1 MAPAPLPPRRRWPRL
16 LASAGLLLLLV
27 ALALPLWFCLAA
39 RSALPK
45 LDGAL
50 VLPGL
55 RARVTVLRDAHGVPH
70 VSASSL
76 DDLLFAQGYVSAQD
90 RLWQMDTTRRYA
102 AGELAE
108 ILGQDLV
115 PLDRRQRILGL
126 GAVAERL
133 AASLAPADRAELE
146 AYARG
151 VNAYI
156 ASHRGS
162 LPLEFRVLRYR
173 PRPWT
178 PKDSLLVTLSMS
190 EALNHGPYRVEL
202 ARQAIL
208 AKLGPELTADLYPT
222 TSWRDH
228 PPTASAQPQTA
239 HSPSPRAPTGAA
251 AIPAGL
257 FPAPSGPASVDSLSP
272 GSNNWVI
279 SGAHTVSGKPLLS
292 NDMHLPHQIPGVWYE
307 AHLTLRDPAAS
318 SPELDVAGVTLPG
331 FPYVIA
337 GHNARIAWGYTS
349 LMPDVEDVY
358 IEQFNPQGEYRTPA
372 GWRQPQRRRE
382 VIHVHDAPD
391 VTLDVLVTRHGPIIT
406 ELVPG
411 ETRSLALRWTIY
423 ETDSIQASFLAVNRA
438 GDWPE
443 FRQAFAGF
451 VTPPLNVVYADVDGH
466 IGYQAAGRF
475 PIRASGDGSLP
486 VPGED
491 DRHRWTGYVPFAA
504 LPSVLDPPSGI
515 LATAN
520 GRITPDGYPH
530 VLATQWGSPHRT
542 QRIYQLLGSGKKFT
556 AADMLAVQ
564 TDVYSDFDKFCAARF
579 AAAVEQDSQAS
590 PRALRAAELLGR
602 WDGRFT
608 VDSAAATLVTRARR
622 HLWRLLLEPRL
633 GPSDPRDPLPPD
645 APAVG
650 WRQYSWFLSS
660 VAQENILR
668 DQPARWLPAKFPSYD
683 KLLSAAVE
691 ATVAEP
697 QAPTDLATWRWGAQM
712 RLQLNHPLFGRIP
725 LLRRW
730 SGPGA
735 REQSGGSLTVK
746 QVGRGFGPSQR
757 MTVDLSDLDA
767 STLNLVTGESGQLLS
782 PYYMDQFP
790 AWYEGWSFPLPFSA
804 PAVEKARAHTLV
816 LEPAR

>member
-1 MAPAPLPPRRRWPRL
+1 
-16 LASAGLLLLLV
+16 LLLLLA
-27 ALALPLWFCLAA
+27 ALALPVWFYFAA
-39 RSALPK
+39 RRALPQ
-45 LDGAL
+45 LDGTVL
-50 VLPGL
+50 LPGL
-55 RARVTVLRDAHGVPH
+55 RDRVTVVRDPHGVPH
-70 VSASSL
+70 ISASSL
-76 DDLLFAQGYVSAQD
+76 DDLLFAQGYVTAQD

-102 AGELAE
+102 AGELSQ

-115 PLDRRQRILGL
+115 RLDRQQRILQL

-133 AASLAPADRAELE
+133 ARALAPADRAQLE

-156 ASHRGS
+156 ASHGDS
-162 LPLEFRVLRYR
+162 LPLEFRVLRYQ

-190 EALNHGPYRVEL
+190 EALNHGPYHVEL
-202 ARQAIL
+202 AREAIL

-222 TSWRDH
+222 TSGRDH
-228 PPTASAQPQTA
+228 PPTASAQPQGA
-239 HSPSPRAPTGAA
+239 PSPSPRASTRAA
-251 AIPAGL
+251 GNSPGL
-257 FPAPSGPASVDSLSP
+257 PSLADPSFLEPLPP

-279 SGAHTVSGKPLLS
+279 SGAHTASGKPLLS

-307 AHLTLRDPAAS
+307 AHLSVRSLGAATS
-318 SPELDVAGVTLPG
+318 ELDVAGVTLPG

-337 GHNARIAWGYTS
+337 GHNARIAWGFTS

-358 IEQFNPQGEYRTPA
+358 IEQFNALGEYRTPA
-372 GWRQPQRRRE
+372 GWKQPERRRE
-382 VIHVHDAPD
+382 VIHVHGAPD
-391 VTLDVLVTRHGPIIT
+391 VTLEVLVTRHGPIIT

-411 ETRSLALRWTIY
+411 ETRRLALRWTIY

-438 GDWPE
+438 RNWAE
-443 FRQAFAGF
+443 FRLAFAGF

-475 PIRASGDGSLP
+475 PIRAAGDGSLP
-486 VPGED
+486 LPGED
-491 DRHRWTGYVPFAA
+491 DRHEWTGSVPFDA
-504 LPSVLDPPSGI
+504 LPSLLDPPSGI

-520 GRITPDGYPH
+520 GRITPDGYPY
-530 VLATQWGSPHRT
+530 VLTTDWGAPHRT
-542 QRIYQLLGSGKKFT
+542 QRIYQLLESGKKFT

-564 TDVYSDFDKFCAARF
+564 TDVYSDFDRFCAQRF
-579 AAAVEQDSQAS
+579 AAAVERTPGAS
-590 PRALRAAELLGR
+590 ARAREAGRLLAA

-622 HLWRLLLEPRL
+622 HLWQLILEPRL
-633 GPSDPRDPLPPD
+633 GPSDQRDSIPPTV
-645 APAVG
+645 AITG
-650 WRQYSWFLSS
+650 WRQYTWFLSS

-668 DQPARWLPAKFPSYD
+668 GQPPRWLPPGFSSYD
-683 KLLSAAVE
+683 QLLTAAVE

-697 QAPTDLATWRWGAQM
+697 QAPKELTRWLYGDQYP
-712 RLQLNHPLFGRIP
+712 LEFNHPLFANVPI
-725 LLRRW
+725 LSRW
-730 SGPGA
+730 SGPG
-735 REQSGGSLTVK
+735 RKPQSGGSLTVK
-746 QVGRGFGPSQR
+746 QVGRSFGPSQR

-767 STLNLVTGESGQLLS
+767 STLNLVTGESGQLTS

-790 AWYEGWSFPLPFSA
+790 AWYGGWSFSLPFSA

-816 LEPAR
+816 LEPAK